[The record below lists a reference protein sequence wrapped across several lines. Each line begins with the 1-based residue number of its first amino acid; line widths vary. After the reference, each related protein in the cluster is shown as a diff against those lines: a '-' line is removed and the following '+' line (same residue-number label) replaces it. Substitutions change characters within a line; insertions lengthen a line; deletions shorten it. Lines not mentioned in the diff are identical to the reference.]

1 MSEVIEGLSNLSISE
16 QEKILSKLSQ
26 DSVPVEIDDKVYL
39 VPREVDELIDSLSD
53 QVILLTEHQFKWQKK
68 EKLKM

>member
-26 DSVPVEIDDKVYL
+26 DLVPVEIDNKVYL
-39 VPREVDELIDSLSD
+39 IPREVDELIDSLST
-53 QVILLTEHQFKWQKK
+53 QVMLLTEHQFKWQKK
-68 EKLKM
+68 EKLKI

>member
-16 QEKILSKLSQ
+16 QERILSKLSQ
-26 DSVPVEIDDKVYL
+26 DLVPVEINDKVYL
-39 VPREVDELIDSLSD
+39 VPREVDELIDSLSA
-53 QVILLTEHQFKWQKK
+53 QVMLLTEYQFKWQKK

>member
-26 DSVPVEIDDKVYL
+26 DLVPVEIDNKVYL
-39 VPREVDELIDSLSD
+39 IPREVDELIDSLST
-53 QVILLTEHQFKWQKK
+53 QVMLLTEHQFKWQKK
-68 EKLKM
+68 EKSKM

>member
-26 DSVPVEIDDKVYL
+26 DLVPVEIDNKVYL
-39 VPREVDELIDSLSD
+39 IPREVDELIDSLST
-53 QVILLTEHQFKWQKK
+53 QVMLLTEHQFKWQKK

>member
-1 MSEVIEGLSNLSISE
+1 MSEVIEGLSNLPVSE

-26 DSVPVEIDDKVYL
+26 DLVPVEIDDKVYL
-39 VPREVDELIDSLSD
+39 VPREVDELIDSLSA
-53 QVILLTEHQFKWQKK
+53 QVMLLTEYQFKWQKK

>member
-1 MSEVIEGLSNLSISE
+1 MSEVIEGLSNLSFSE

-26 DSVPVEIDDKVYL
+26 DLVPVEIDDKVYL
-39 VPREVDELIDSLSD
+39 VPREVDELIDSLSA
-53 QVILLTEHQFKWQKK
+53 QVMLLTEYQFKWQKK

>member
-26 DSVPVEIDDKVYL
+26 DLVPVEIDDKVYL
-39 VPREVDELIDSLSD
+39 VPREVDELIDSLSA
-53 QVILLTEHQFKWQKK
+53 QVMLLTEHQFKWQKK
-68 EKLKM
+68 EKLKT

>member
-26 DSVPVEIDDKVYL
+26 DLVPVEIDNKVYL
-39 VPREVDELIDSLSD
+39 IPREVD
-53 QVILLTEHQFKWQKK
+53 
-68 EKLKM
+68 

>member
-16 QEKILSKLSQ
+16 QERILSKLSQ
-26 DSVPVEIDDKVYL
+26 DLVPVEIDDKVYL
-39 VPREVDELIDSLSD
+39 VPREVDELIDSLSA
-53 QVILLTEHQFKWQKK
+53 QVMLLTEYQFKWQKK

>member
-16 QEKILSKLSQ
+16 QERILSKLSQ
-26 DSVPVEIDDKVYL
+26 DLVPVEIDNKVYL
-39 VPREVDELIDSLSD
+39 VPREVDELIDSLSA
-53 QVILLTEHQFKWQKK
+53 QVMLLTEYQFKWQKK

>member
-26 DSVPVEIDDKVYL
+26 DLVPVEIDDKVYL
-39 VPREVDELIDSLSD
+39 VPREVDELIDSLSA
-53 QVILLTEHQFKWQKK
+53 QVMLLTEYQFKWQKK

>member
-1 MSEVIEGLSNLSISE
+1 MSEVIEGLSNLTISE

-26 DSVPVEIDDKVYL
+26 DLVPVEIDDKVYL
-39 VPREVDELIDSLSD
+39 VPREVDELIDSLSA
-53 QVILLTEHQFKWQKK
+53 QVMLLTEYQFKWQKK

>member
-1 MSEVIEGLSNLSISE
+1 MSEVIEGLSNLPVLE

-26 DSVPVEIDDKVYL
+26 DLVPVEIDDKVYL
-39 VPREVDELIDSLSD
+39 VPREVDELIDSLSA
-53 QVILLTEHQFKWQKK
+53 QVMLLTEYQFKWQKK